1 MEKNI
6 TNKVLKSQSR
16 RIAEKEDDTLD
27 YRKKRKRAPLV
38 FSHLS
43 LVIIKTE
50 KPQLHA
56 EASVMRVATTYFPT
70 TLVQY
75 HRRCGA

>member
-1 MEKNI
+1 MVK
-6 TNKVLKSQSR
+6 
-16 RIAEKEDDTLD
+16 
-27 YRKKRKRAPLV
+27 PLV

-50 KPQLHA
+50 KPQRYA

>member
-1 MEKNI
+1 MRKRKTMEKNI

-43 LVIIKTE
+43 LAYKNR
-50 KPQLHA
+50 KA
-56 EASVMRVATTYFPT
+56 PT
-70 TLVQY
+70 P
-75 HRRCGA
+75 C

>member
-1 MEKNI
+1 MSQIKTQE
-6 TNKVLKSQSR
+6 LKDSCSSVR
-16 RIAEKEDDTLD
+16 SAGG
-27 YRKKRKRAPLV
+27 KKSVRGKQRFGRPRYN
-38 FSHLS
+38 H
-43 LVIIKTE
+43 KTE
-50 KPQLHA
+50 KPQRYA